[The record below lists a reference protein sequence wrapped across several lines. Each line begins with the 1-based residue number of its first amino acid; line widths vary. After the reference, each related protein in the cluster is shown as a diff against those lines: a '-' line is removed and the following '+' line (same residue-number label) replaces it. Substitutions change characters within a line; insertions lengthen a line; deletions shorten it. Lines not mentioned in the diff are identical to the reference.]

1 MSAAHLRKR
10 NFAAYLPSAVAA
22 AALLVFSSAFISE
35 FRSFRDSV
43 LARASSDLST
53 RSTMAADS
61 LAEPLRT
68 DDFRRIREFGEFC
81 NRDGMRL
88 LVTGRARGGKVYDS
102 DPGRA
107 DEEMLWRSSD
117 CGACRVSVGLPV
129 SEVMKPFRRAVAGFV
144 LAALVAA
151 AGVMLFFLVTYRQ
164 RVRIREL
171 SELERFRREFISD
184 ISHEIKTPLTGIIGA
199 VDLLSDYEALSADER
214 GSLLS
219 MVRRESGRVN
229 ELAESVLAL
238 ARLEREGAES
248 FVRRERADLPELVK
262 RCSERFAGRAA
273 DCGCEMVLSLPPGG
287 CKVECD
293 ITLTE
298 RALDN
303 LLANALAHSGS
314 KKVVIA
320 LKEVR
325 GGAEISVEDFGCGID
340 SAHHGRIFERFYRV
354 DRSRGGSG
362 GSGLGLA
369 IAKKAAEVQGGAL
382 RLEVKVAPGARFVL
396 TLAAPSRRK

>member
-1 MSAAHLRKR
+1 MSDAHFRRR

-22 AALLVFSSAFISE
+22 AALLVFSFAFISE

-43 LARASSDLST
+43 VARANADLGT
-53 RSTMAADS
+53 RSVLAADS
-61 LAEPLRT
+61 LAEPLKT
-68 DDFRRIREFGEFC
+68 DDFRRIRDFGEFC

-102 DPGRA
+102 APGRA
-107 DEEMLWRSSD
+107 GAEMLWRSSD
-117 CGACRVSVGLPV
+117 CGAYRVSVGLPV

-199 VDLLSDYEALSADER
+199 VDLLSDFETLSADER
-214 GSLLS
+214 GALLS

-238 ARLEREGAES
+238 ARLEREGAEKA
-248 FVRRERADLPELVK
+248 VHREKAELPELVK
-262 RCSERFAGRAA
+262 RCTERFAGRAA
-273 DCGCEMVLSLPPGG
+273 ECGCEMVLSLPPGDRQ
-287 CKVECD
+287 VECD
-293 ITLTE
+293 IALTE

-314 KKVVIA
+314 KKVIIA
-320 LKEVR
+320 LKWVR

-369 IAKKAAEVQGGAL
+369 IAKNAVELQGGGI
-382 RLEVKVAPGARFVL
+382 RLESKETSGVRFVL
-396 TLAAPSRRK
+396 TLPVR

>member
-1 MSAAHLRKR
+1 MSVAHSRRR
-10 NFAAYLPSAVAA
+10 NFAAYVPSAVAA
-22 AALLVFSSAFISE
+22 AALFVFTFAFVGE

-43 LARASSDLST
+43 VARAHADLGT
-53 RSTMAADS
+53 RSVLAADS
-61 LAEPLRT
+61 LLEPLKT
-68 DDFRRIREFGEFC
+68 DDFRRIREFGAFC

-88 LVTGRARGGKVYDS
+88 LVTGKARGGKVYDS

-107 DEEMLWRSSD
+107 EAEMFWQSSD
-117 CGACRVSVGLPV
+117 CGAYRVSVGLPV

-171 SELERFRREFISD
+171 SEIERFRREFIAD

-199 VDLLSDYEALSADER
+199 VDLLSDFETLSPGER
-214 GSLLS
+214 GDLLA
-219 MVRRESGRVN
+219 MIRRESGRVN
-229 ELAESVLAL
+229 ELAEGVLAL

-248 FVRRERADLPELVK
+248 AVHREKTDLSELVK

-273 DCGCEMVLSLPPGG
+273 DCGCRIVLSLPPGA
-287 CKVECD
+287 CPVECD
-293 ITLTE
+293 VPLTE

-314 KKVVIA
+314 KKVTVA
-320 LKEVR
+320 LAEVR
-325 GGAEISVEDFGCGID
+325 DGVGLSVEDFGCGID

-354 DRSRGGSG
+354 DRSRGRG

-369 IAKKAAEVQGGAL
+369 IARKAADIQGGDL
-382 RLEVKVAPGARFVL
+382 RLEPKDTPGARFVL
-396 TLAAPSRRK
+396 TLPAAKEK